1 MGKKRGAGITR
12 TRYAAFRGADFST
25 DPSLVESC
33 RSPLCTNIVADGGGM
48 PQKRLGY
55 RTVQSLGDTVYGLF
69 GAEFG
74 GTVKRFVH
82 AGTKLYA
89 WADDGTPAV
98 LLSGLPRRRSRAV
111 FLAGKLWIV
120 TGGGFYSYDGTEAK
134 RVSASGAYVPTTTIT
149 RSPSGGGVS
158 YEAVNLLTPYRKN
171 AFQTD
176 GKSVKFT
183 LDGEIDASGAVRAWV
198 WGEEVTDFTLDR
210 AVGTITFPS
219 APAAPDAGASDG
231 LVVQFPH
238 TVEGYADRIDKC
250 TIITTYGVGSNDR
263 VVLSGNPDCPNLD
276 WTSGLYDPT
285 YMPDLGYAA
294 VGSEATPICGY
305 CRIGSSLGI
314 VKADDGSDS
323 TVFLRSAAL
332 SEDEE
337 AVFTLQQTIAGVG
350 AVAPGSFASLFDD
363 PLFLSRA
370 GVAAITSSSLTGEK
384 IIQNR
389 SLYLNAQLTNEPSL
403 PEAEAAVWQGMYLLA
418 VPEGHVYILNGR
430 QTKTFRSSALGDFVY
445 EGFYWEDVPA
455 LCWYVQRS
463 GTDEALYFG
472 TADGRIC
479 KLNTDIEDMSR
490 YSDDGAAISAVWAT
504 KYDDDGTPAVLKTLL
519 KRGCCVTI
527 KPYARSSAEV
537 YIRADRT
544 GGHEKKVAGKPMD
557 ILDFSDI
564 DFERI
569 TFNTDES
576 PQEIFLNRKVKN
588 YKRLQIIVRNQEPN
602 EGFGIFQITKHY
614 VTGNYAKR

>member
-74 GTVKRFVH
+74 GTVKRLVH

-149 RSPSGGGVS
+149 RSPSGGGVA

-176 GKSVKFT
+176 GKSVTFT
-183 LDGEIDASGAVRAWV
+183 LDGDIDASGTVRAWV

-210 AVGTITFPS
+210 AAGTITLPS

-238 TVEGYADRIDKC
+238 TVLTALTSVRSSRPTASARTTAWCSPAIRTARISTGRAGC
-250 TIITTYGVGSNDR
+250 TIRRICPISAMPPSAARPRRFAATAASEARSASSRRTTGATAPCSSAPLRSPRTGRPCSR
-263 VVLSGNPDCPNLD
+263 CSRRSRAWGPSRRGASLRSSTIRSFSRAPVLRRSR
-276 WTSGLYDPT
+276 
-285 YMPDLGYAA
+285 AA
-294 VGSEATPICGY
+294 V
-305 CRIGSSLGI
+305 
-314 VKADDGSDS
+314 
-323 TVFLRSAAL
+323 
-332 SEDEE
+332 
-337 AVFTLQQTIAGVG
+337 
-350 AVAPGSFASLFDD
+350 
-363 PLFLSRA
+363 
-370 GVAAITSSSLTGEK
+370 
-384 IIQNR
+384 
-389 SLYLNAQLTNEPSL
+389 
-403 PEAEAAVWQGMYLLA
+403 
-418 VPEGHVYILNGR
+418 
-430 QTKTFRSSALGDFVY
+430 
-445 EGFYWEDVPA
+445 
-455 LCWYVQRS
+455 
-463 GTDEALYFG
+463 
-472 TADGRIC
+472 
-479 KLNTDIEDMSR
+479 
-490 YSDDGAAISAVWAT
+490 
-504 KYDDDGTPAVLKTLL
+504 
-519 KRGCCVTI
+519 
-527 KPYARSSAEV
+527 
-537 YIRADRT
+537 
-544 GGHEKKVAGKPMD
+544 
-557 ILDFSDI
+557 
-564 DFERI
+564 
-569 TFNTDES
+569 
-576 PQEIFLNRKVKN
+576 
-588 YKRLQIIVRNQEPN
+588 
-602 EGFGIFQITKHY
+602 
-614 VTGNYAKR
+614 